1 MPERLRFEDED
12 DNSAVEAAKRGYSA
26 ADSLNRV
33 AESSAKRQ
41 QKRAIKK
48 EYAARRY
55 ESLRRE
61 GESAAKVAEK
71 TSKAASTAAEKVV
84 EFLKEHKKGVA
95 IAFGVIALLLMFTSF
110 TSSCSVMIEGL
121 LGSLSATTYPSKPE
135 DMLAVEVEYCRMEK
149 GLEDELSNYAET
161 HHGYDEYRISGEV
174 LGHDP
179 YVLAS
184 ALSAIYGEYS
194 LDNVNSELYEIFDLQ
209 YLVEEKSITETRY
222 RTETRTGYR
231 EVTDPETGESSL
243 EEYSYEVEVA
253 YDYTICIVTLT
264 SKPLES
270 VVDELLTD
278 EQKQIYE
285 ILMKTKG
292 NYPDLFKATPHN
304 HNKAN
309 R

>member
-12 DNSAVEAAKRGYSA
+12 ENSAVEAAKRSYSA
-26 ADSLNRV
+26 ADSLNRA

-41 QKRAIKK
+41 QKRAVKK

-61 GESAAKVAEK
+61 GESAAKAAEK
-71 TSKAASTAAEKVV
+71 TSKAASTAAEKVA
-84 EFLKEHKKGVA
+84 EFLKAHKKGVA
-95 IAFGVIALLLMFTSF
+95 IALGVIAVLLMFTSF

-184 ALSAIYGEYS
+184 ALSAILGEYTLS
-194 LDNVNSELYEIFDLQ
+194 DAGTTLDEIFDLQ
-209 YLVEEKSITETRY
+209 YILEEKLITETRY

-243 EEYSYEVEVA
+243 EEYTYEVEVA
-253 YDYTICIVTLT
+253 YEYKICFVNLT
-264 SKPLES
+264 SKPLET
-270 VVDELLTD
+270 VVSELLTD
-278 EQKQIYE
+278 EQKQICD

-292 NYPDLFKATPHN
+292 NYPDLFN
-304 HNKAN
+304 
-309 R
+309 

>member
-26 ADSLNRV
+26 ADSLNRA

-41 QKRAIKK
+41 QKRAVKK
-48 EYAARRY
+48 EYVARRY
-55 ESLRRE
+55 ESLRRDA
-61 GESAAKVAEK
+61 ESAAKTAEK
-71 TSKAASTAAEKVV
+71 TSKTASTAAEKVV

-95 IAFGVIALLLMFTSF
+95 IALGIVMLLLIFTSF

-135 DMLAVEVEYCRMEK
+135 DMLEVEAEYCRMEK
-149 GLEDELSNYAET
+149 ELEDKLSNYAEK
-161 HHGYDEYRISGEV
+161 HPGYDEYKISGEV
-174 LGHDP
+174 IGHDP

-184 ALSAIYGEYS
+184 VLSAIYGEYS
-194 LDNVNSELYEIFDLQ
+194 LDNVNSELYELFDLQ

-231 EVTDPETGESSL
+231 EVTDPETNETTL
-243 EEYSYEVEVA
+243 VEYTYEVEVA
-253 YDYTICIVTLT
+253 YDYKICVVTLI

-270 VVDELLTD
+270 VIDELLTD
-278 EQKQIYE
+278 EQRQIYE

-292 NYPDLFKATPHN
+292 NYPDLFN
-304 HNKAN
+304 
-309 R
+309 

>member
-26 ADSLNRV
+26 ADSLNRA

-41 QKRAIKK
+41 QKRAVKK
-48 EYAARRY
+48 EYVARRY

-61 GESAAKVAEK
+61 GESAAKTAEK
-71 TSKAASTAAEKVV
+71 TSKTVGTAAEKVA
-84 EFLKEHKKGVA
+84 EFLKAHKKGVA
-95 IAFGVIALLLMFTSF
+95 IALGVIALLLIFTSF

-121 LGSLSATTYPSKPE
+121 LGSLSATTYPSKTE
-135 DMLAVEVEYCRMEK
+135 DMLAVEAEYCRME
-149 GLEDELSNYAET
+149 DELREKLTSYAEKFP
-161 HHGYDEYRISGEV
+161 GYDEYRISGEV

-194 LDNVNSELYEIFDLQ
+194 LDNVNPELYELFDLQ
-209 YLVEEKSITETRY
+209 YLLEEKSITETRY

-253 YDYTICIVTLT
+253 YDYKMCVVTLI

-270 VVDELLTD
+270 VIDELLTD
-278 EQKQIYE
+278 EQRRIYE
-285 ILMKTKG
+285 ILMKTNG
-292 NYPDLFKATPHN
+292 NYPDLFN
-304 HNKAN
+304 
-309 R
+309 

>member
-26 ADSLNRV
+26 ADSLNRA

-41 QKRAIKK
+41 QKRAVKK

-61 GESAAKVAEK
+61 GESAAKTAEK
-71 TSKAASTAAEKVV
+71 TSKTVGTAAEKVA
-84 EFLKEHKKGVA
+84 EFLKAHKKGVA
-95 IAFGVIALLLMFTSF
+95 IALGVIALLLMFTSF
-110 TSSCSVMIEGL
+110 TSSCSVIIEGL

-135 DMLAVEVEYCRMEK
+135 DMLAVEAEYCRME
-149 GLEDELSNYAET
+149 DELREKLTSYAEKVP
-161 HHGYDEYRISGEV
+161 GYDEYRISGEV

-184 ALSAIYGEYS
+184 TLSAILGEYTLS
-194 LDNVNSELYEIFDLQ
+194 DAGTMLDEIFALQ
-209 YLVEEKSITETRY
+209 YIFEEKRITETRY

-231 EVTDPETGESSL
+231 EITDPETGESSL

-253 YDYTICIVTLT
+253 YDYTICVVKLT
-264 SKPLES
+264 SRSLES
-270 VVDELLTD
+270 VIDELLTD

-292 NYPDLFKATPHN
+292 NYPDLFN
-304 HNKAN
+304 
-309 R
+309 

>member
-26 ADSLNRV
+26 ADSLNRA

-41 QKRAIKK
+41 QKRAVKK
-48 EYAARRY
+48 EYAARRH
-55 ESLRRE
+55 ESLRRDA
-61 GESAAKVAEK
+61 ESAAKTAEK
-71 TSKAASTAAEKVV
+71 TSKAASTAAEKVA
-84 EFLKEHKKGVA
+84 EFLKKHKKGVA
-95 IAFGVIALLLMFTSF
+95 IAFGIVMLLLIFTSF

-121 LGSLSATTYPSKPE
+121 LGSLSATTYPSEPE
-135 DMLAVEVEYCRMEK
+135 DMLAVEAEYCRMENE
-149 GLEDELSNYAET
+149 LEDKLSNYAEK
-161 HHGYDEYRISGEV
+161 HPGYDEYRISGEV
-174 LGHDP
+174 MGHDP

-209 YLVEEKSITETRY
+209 YFVEEKSITETRY

-243 EEYSYEVEVA
+243 EEYTYEVEVA
-253 YDYTICIVTLT
+253 YDYTICVLKLIST
-264 SKPLES
+264 PLES
-270 VVDELLTD
+270 VVNELLTD
-278 EQKQIYE
+278 EQRQIYE

-292 NYPDLFKATPHN
+292 NYPDLFS
-304 HNKAN
+304 
-309 R
+309 

>member
-26 ADSLNRV
+26 ADSLNP
-33 AESSAKRQ
+33 SAKRQ

-55 ESLRRE
+55 ESLWHE
-61 GESAAKVAEK
+61 AESAAKTAEK
-71 TSKAASTAAEKVV
+71 TSKTASTAAEKVV

-95 IAFGVIALLLMFTSF
+95 IAFGIVMLLLIFTSF

-135 DMLAVEVEYCRMEK
+135 DMLEVEAEYCRMEK
-149 GLEDELSNYAET
+149 ELEDKLSNYAEK
-161 HHGYDEYRISGEV
+161 HPGYDEYKISGEV
-174 LGHDP
+174 IGHDP

-243 EEYSYEVEVA
+243 EEYTYEVEVA
-253 YDYTICIVTLT
+253 YEYKICCVNLT
-264 SKPLES
+264 SKPLETVIS
-270 VVDELLTD
+270 ELLTD

-292 NYPDLFKATPHN
+292 NYPDLFN
-304 HNKAN
+304 
-309 R
+309 

>member
-26 ADSLNRV
+26 ADSLNRA
-33 AESSAKRQ
+33 AESSAKRK
-41 QKRAIKK
+41 QKRAVKK

-61 GESAAKVAEK
+61 GESAAKTAEK
-71 TSKAASTAAEKVV
+71 TSKAASTAVEKVT

-95 IAFGVIALLLMFTSF
+95 IALGVIALLLMFTSF

-121 LGSLSATTYPSKPE
+121 LGSLSATTYPSEPK
-135 DMLAVEVEYCRMEK
+135 DMLAVEAEYCRME
-149 GLEDELSNYAET
+149 DELREKLTSYAEKFP
-161 HHGYDEYRISGEV
+161 GFDEYRISGEV

-184 ALSAIYGEYS
+184 ALSAILGEYTLS
-194 LDNVNSELYEIFDLQ
+194 DAGAMLDEIFDLQ
-209 YLVEEKSITETRY
+209 YFVEEKSITETRY

-231 EVTDPETGESSL
+231 EITDPETNETTL
-243 EEYSYEVEVA
+243 VEYIYEVEVA
-253 YDYTICIVTLT
+253 YDYKICIVKLIST
-264 SKPLES
+264 PLET

-292 NYPDLFKATPHN
+292 NYPDLFN
-304 HNKAN
+304 
-309 R
+309 

>member
-26 ADSLNRV
+26 ADSLNRA

-41 QKRAIKK
+41 QKRAVKK
-48 EYAARRY
+48 EYEARRY
-55 ESLRRE
+55 ESLRHE
-61 GESAAKVAEK
+61 AESAAKAAEK
-71 TSKAASTAAEKVV
+71 TSKTVGTAAEKVV

-135 DMLAVEVEYCRMEK
+135 DMLAVEVEYCQMEK

-184 ALSAIYGEYS
+184 ALSAILGEYTLS
-194 LDNVNSELYEIFDLQ
+194 DAGAMLNEIFDLQ

-222 RTETRTGYR
+222 RTEMRTGYR

-243 EEYSYEVEVA
+243 EEYTYEVEVA
-253 YDYTICIVTLT
+253 YDYKICVVKLT

-270 VVDELLTD
+270 VIDELLTD
-278 EQKQIYE
+278 EQRQIYE

-292 NYPDLFKATPHN
+292 NYPDLFN
-304 HNKAN
+304 
-309 R
+309 

>member
-26 ADSLNRV
+26 ADSLNRA

-41 QKRAIKK
+41 QKRAVKK

-55 ESLRRE
+55 ESLRRDT
-61 GESAAKVAEK
+61 ESAAKTAKK
-71 TSKAASTAAEKVV
+71 TSKAASTAAEKVT

-95 IAFGVIALLLMFTSF
+95 IVLGVIALLLMFTSF

-135 DMLAVEVEYCRMEK
+135 DMLSVEAEYCRMENE
-149 GLEDELSNYAET
+149 LEDKLSNYAET
-161 HHGYDEYRISGEV
+161 HPGFDEYRISGEV
-174 LGHDP
+174 IGHDP

-209 YLVEEKSITETRY
+209 YILEEKLITETRY

-231 EVTDPETGESSL
+231 EVTDPETNETTL
-243 EEYSYEVEVA
+243 VEYTYEVEVA
-253 YDYTICIVTLT
+253 YEYKICCVNLT
-264 SKPLES
+264 SKPLET
-270 VVDELLTD
+270 VMTELLTD

-292 NYPDLFKATPHN
+292 NYPDLFN
-304 HNKAN
+304 
-309 R
+309 

>member
-26 ADSLNRV
+26 ADSLNRA

-41 QKRAIKK
+41 HKRAVKK

-55 ESLRRE
+55 ESLRRDA
-61 GESAAKVAEK
+61 ESAAKTAEK
-71 TSKAASTAAEKVV
+71 TSKTASTAAEKVT

-95 IAFGVIALLLMFTSF
+95 IALGIVMVLLIFTSF

-121 LGSLSATTYPSKPE
+121 LGSFSATTYPGKPE
-135 DMLAVEVEYCRMEK
+135 DMLSVEAEYCRMEK
-149 GLEDELSNYAET
+149 KLEDKLSNYAEM
-161 HHGYDEYRISGEV
+161 HPGFDEYKIFGEV

-209 YLVEEKSITETRY
+209 YFVEEKSITETRY

-243 EEYSYEVEVA
+243 EEYTYEVEVA
-253 YDYTICIVTLT
+253 YEYKICCVNLT
-264 SKPLES
+264 SKPLETVIS
-270 VVDELLTD
+270 ELLTD

-292 NYPDLFKATPHN
+292 NYPDLFN
-304 HNKAN
+304 
-309 R
+309 

>member
-26 ADSLNRV
+26 ADSLNRA

-41 QKRAIKK
+41 QKRAVKK
-48 EYAARRY
+48 EYVARRY
-55 ESLRRE
+55 ESLRRDA
-61 GESAAKVAEK
+61 ESAAKTAEK
-71 TSKAASTAAEKVV
+71 TSKTASTVAEKVV

-95 IAFGVIALLLMFTSF
+95 IALGIVMLLLIFTSF

-184 ALSAIYGEYS
+184 ALSAISGEYS
-194 LDNVNSELYEIFDLQ
+194 LDNVNSELYELFDLQ

-243 EEYSYEVEVA
+243 EEYIYEVEVA
-253 YDYTICIVTLT
+253 YDYKICCVNLT
-264 SKPLES
+264 SKSLET
-270 VVDELLTD
+270 VVSELLTD
-278 EQKQIYE
+278 EQRQIYE

-292 NYPDLFKATPHN
+292 NYPDLFN
-304 HNKAN
+304 
-309 R
+309 

>member
-12 DNSAVEAAKRGYSA
+12 DNSAVEAVKRGYSA
-26 ADSLNRV
+26 ADSLNRA

-41 QKRAIKK
+41 QKRAVKK

-55 ESLRRE
+55 ESLRHE
-61 GESAAKVAEK
+61 AESAAKTAEK
-71 TSKAASTAAEKVV
+71 TSKAASTAAENVA
-84 EFLKEHKKGVA
+84 EFLKEHKKGVT
-95 IAFGVIALLLMFTSF
+95 IALGIVMVLLIFTSF

-121 LGSLSATTYPSKPE
+121 LGSLSATTYSSEPE
-135 DMLAVEVEYCRMEK
+135 DMLTVEAEYCRMENE
-149 GLEDELSNYAET
+149 LEYKLSNYAEA
-161 HHGYDEYRISGEV
+161 HPGFDEYRISGEV

-184 ALSAIYGEYS
+184 ALSAISSEYS
-194 LDNVNSELYEIFDLQ
+194 LAAVNSVLQEVFNLQ
-209 YLVEEKSITETRY
+209 YILSEKLITETRY

-231 EVTDPETGESSL
+231 EVTDPETNETTL
-243 EEYSYEVEVA
+243 VEYTYEVEVA
-253 YDYTICIVTLT
+253 YDYKICVVTLI

-278 EQKQIYE
+278 VQKQIYE

-292 NYPDLFKATPHN
+292 NYPDLFN
-304 HNKAN
+304 
-309 R
+309 

>member
-26 ADSLNRV
+26 ADSLNRA

-41 QKRAIKK
+41 QKRAVKK

-61 GESAAKVAEK
+61 GESAAKTAEK
-71 TSKAASTAAEKVV
+71 TSKAANTVAEKVA
-84 EFLKEHKKGVA
+84 EFIKEHKKGVA
-95 IAFGVIALLLMFTSF
+95 IALGIIALLLMFTSF

-121 LGSLSATTYPSKPE
+121 LGSLSATAYSSEPE
-135 DMLAVEVEYCRMEK
+135 DMLTVEAEYCRME
-149 GLEDELSNYAET
+149 DELLEKLTNYAEK
-161 HHGYDEYRISGEV
+161 HSGFDEYRISGEV

-184 ALSAIYGEYS
+184 ALSAILGEYTLS
-194 LDNVNSELYEIFDLQ
+194 DAGAVLNEIFDLQ
-209 YLVEEKSITETRY
+209 YLVEEKSVTETRY

-231 EVTDPETGESSL
+231 EVIDPETNETTL
-243 EEYSYEVEVA
+243 VEYTYEVEVA
-253 YDYTICIVTLT
+253 YEYKICCVNLT
-264 SKPLES
+264 SKPLET
-270 VVDELLTD
+270 VVSELLTD

-292 NYPDLFKATPHN
+292 NYPDLFN
-304 HNKAN
+304 
-309 R
+309 

>member
-26 ADSLNRV
+26 ADSLNRA

-41 QKRAIKK
+41 QKRAVKK

-61 GESAAKVAEK
+61 GESAAKTAEK
-71 TSKAASTAAEKVV
+71 TSKAAGTAAEKVA

-95 IAFGVIALLLMFTSF
+95 IALGVIALLLIFTSF

-121 LGSLSATTYPSKPE
+121 LGSISATTYPSKPE
-135 DMLAVEVEYCRMEK
+135 DMLAVEAEYCK
-149 GLEDELSNYAET
+149 IEDELREKLTSYAEK
-161 HHGYDEYRISGEV
+161 HPGFDGYRISGEV

-184 ALSAIYGEYS
+184 ALSAILGEYTLS
-194 LDNVNSELYEIFDLQ
+194 DAGAVLNEIFDLQ
-209 YLVEEKSITETRY
+209 YFVEEKSITETRY

-231 EVTDPETGESSL
+231 EVTDPETNETIL
-243 EEYSYEVEVA
+243 VEYTYEVEVA
-253 YDYTICIVTLT
+253 YDYKICVVTLI

-270 VVDELLTD
+270 VIDELLTD
-278 EQKQIYE
+278 EQRQIYE
-285 ILMKTKG
+285 ILMKTNG
-292 NYPDLFKATPHN
+292 NYPDLFS
-304 HNKAN
+304 
-309 R
+309 

>member
-12 DNSAVEAAKRGYSA
+12 DNSAVEAAKIGYSA
-26 ADSLNRV
+26 ADSLNRA

-41 QKRAIKK
+41 QKRAVKK

-61 GESAAKVAEK
+61 GESAAKTAEK
-71 TSKAASTAAEKVV
+71 TSKAASTAAEKVT

-95 IAFGVIALLLMFTSF
+95 IALGVIALLLMFTSF

-149 GLEDELSNYAET
+149 GLEDELSNYAEK
-161 HHGYDEYRISGEV
+161 HPGYDEYRISGEV

-194 LDNVNSELYEIFDLQ
+194 LDNVNSELYESFDLQ

-253 YDYTICIVTLT
+253 YDYKICVVTLI

-270 VVDELLTD
+270 VIDELLTD

-285 ILMKTKG
+285 ILMKTNG
-292 NYPDLFKATPHN
+292 NYPDLFS
-304 HNKAN
+304 
-309 R
+309 

>member
-26 ADSLNRV
+26 ADSLNRA

-55 ESLRRE
+55 ESLRRDA
-61 GESAAKVAEK
+61 ESAAKAAEK
-71 TSKAASTAAEKVV
+71 TSKTASTAAEKVV

-95 IAFGVIALLLMFTSF
+95 IAFGIVMLLLIFTSF

-121 LGSLSATTYPSKPE
+121 LGSLSATTYPSEPE
-135 DMLAVEVEYCRMEK
+135 DMLSVEAEYCRMENE
-149 GLEDELSNYAET
+149 LEDKLSNYAEKFP
-161 HHGYDEYRISGEV
+161 GYDEYKISGEV
-174 LGHDP
+174 IGHDP

-184 ALSAIYGEYS
+184 ALSAILGEYKLS
-194 LDNVNSELYEIFDLQ
+194 DSEAIIGEIFDLQ
-209 YLVEEKSITETRY
+209 YILEEKLITETRY

-231 EVTDPETGESSL
+231 EVTDPETNETTL
-243 EEYSYEVEVA
+243 VEYTYEVEVV
-253 YDYTICIVTLT
+253 YDYKICVVTLI

-278 EQKQIYE
+278 EQKQICD
-285 ILMKTKG
+285 ILIKTKG
-292 NYPDLFKATPHN
+292 NYPDLFN
-304 HNKAN
+304 
-309 R
+309 

>member
-26 ADSLNRV
+26 ADSLNRA

-41 QKRAIKK
+41 QKRAVKK

-55 ESLRRE
+55 ESLRRDA
-61 GESAAKVAEK
+61 ESAAKAAEK

-95 IAFGVIALLLMFTSF
+95 IALGVIALLLMFTSF

-121 LGSLSATTYPSKPE
+121 LGSLSATTYPSKTE
-135 DMLAVEVEYCRMEK
+135 DMLAVEAEYCRME
-149 GLEDELSNYAET
+149 DELREKLTSYAEKFP
-161 HHGYDEYRISGEV
+161 GYDEYRISGEV

-184 ALSAIYGEYS
+184 VLSAIYGEYS
-194 LDNVNSELYEIFDLQ
+194 LDNVNSELYELFDLQ

-243 EEYSYEVEVA
+243 EEYTYEVEVA
-253 YDYTICIVTLT
+253 YDYKICVVKLT

-270 VVDELLTD
+270 VIDELLTD
-278 EQKQIYE
+278 EQRRIYE

-292 NYPDLFKATPHN
+292 NYPDLFN
-304 HNKAN
+304 
-309 R
+309 

>member
-26 ADSLNRV
+26 ADSLNHA
-33 AESSAKRQ
+33 AESSSKRQ
-41 QKRAIKK
+41 QKRAVKK

-61 GESAAKVAEK
+61 GESAAKTAEK
-71 TSKAASTAAEKVV
+71 TSKTVGTAAEKVA
-84 EFLKEHKKGVA
+84 EFLKAHKKGVA
-95 IAFGVIALLLMFTSF
+95 IALGVIALLLMFTSF

-121 LGSLSATTYPSKPE
+121 LGSLSATTYPSKTE
-135 DMLAVEVEYCRMEK
+135 DMLAVEAEYCRME
-149 GLEDELSNYAET
+149 DELREKLTSYAEKFP
-161 HHGYDEYRISGEV
+161 GYDEYRISGEV

-194 LDNVNSELYEIFDLQ
+194 LDNVNPELYELFDLQ
-209 YLVEEKSITETRY
+209 YLLEEKSITETRY

-253 YDYTICIVTLT
+253 YDYKMCVVTLI

-270 VVDELLTD
+270 VIDELLTD
-278 EQKQIYE
+278 EQRRIYE
-285 ILMKTKG
+285 ILMKTNG
-292 NYPDLFKATPHN
+292 NYPDLFN
-304 HNKAN
+304 
-309 R
+309 

>member
-1 MPERLRFEDED
+1 MPECLRFEDED

-26 ADSLNRV
+26 ADSLNRA

-41 QKRAIKK
+41 QKRAVKK
-48 EYAARRY
+48 EYAVRRH
-55 ESLRRE
+55 ESLRRDA
-61 GESAAKVAEK
+61 ESAAKTAEK
-71 TSKAASTAAEKVV
+71 TSKTVRTAAEKVA

-95 IAFGVIALLLMFTSF
+95 IALGIVMVLLIFTSF

-135 DMLAVEVEYCRMEK
+135 DMLEVEAEYCRMEK
-149 GLEDELSNYAET
+149 ELEDKLSNYAET
-161 HHGYDEYRISGEV
+161 HPGFDEYRISGEV

-184 ALSAIYGEYS
+184 ALSVILGEYTLS
-194 LDNVNSELYEIFDLQ
+194 DAGAMLDEIFDLQ
-209 YLVEEKSITETRY
+209 YIFEEKLITETRY

-231 EVTDPETGESSL
+231 EVTDPETNETTL
-243 EEYSYEVEVA
+243 VEYIYEVEVA
-253 YDYTICIVTLT
+253 YDYKICCVNLT
-264 SKPLES
+264 SKSLET
-270 VVDELLTD
+270 VVSELLTD

-292 NYPDLFKATPHN
+292 NYPDLFN
-304 HNKAN
+304 
-309 R
+309 

>member
-26 ADSLNRV
+26 ADSLNRA

-41 QKRAIKK
+41 QKRAVKK
-48 EYAARRY
+48 EYAARRH
-55 ESLRRE
+55 ESLRRDA
-61 GESAAKVAEK
+61 ESAAKAAEK
-71 TSKAASTAAEKVV
+71 TSKTASTAVEKVA

-95 IAFGVIALLLMFTSF
+95 IAFGIVMLLLIFTSF

-121 LGSLSATTYPSKPE
+121 LGSLSATTYPSKTE
-135 DMLAVEVEYCRMEK
+135 DMLAVEAEYCRME
-149 GLEDELSNYAET
+149 DELREKLTSYAEKFP
-161 HHGYDEYRISGEV
+161 GYDEYRISGEV
-174 LGHDP
+174 LWHDP

-243 EEYSYEVEVA
+243 EEYTYEVEVA
-253 YDYTICIVTLT
+253 YEYKICCVNLT
-264 SKPLES
+264 SKSLET
-270 VVDELLTD
+270 VVSELLAN

-292 NYPDLFKATPHN
+292 NYPDLFN
-304 HNKAN
+304 
-309 R
+309 

>member
-12 DNSAVEAAKRGYSA
+12 DNSVVEAAKRGYSA
-26 ADSLNRV
+26 ADSLNRA

-55 ESLRRE
+55 ESLRRDA
-61 GESAAKVAEK
+61 ESAAKTAEK
-71 TSKAASTAAEKVV
+71 TSKTASTAAEKVV

-95 IAFGVIALLLMFTSF
+95 IAFGIVMLLLIFTSF

-135 DMLAVEVEYCRMEK
+135 DMLEVEAEYCRMEK
-149 GLEDELSNYAET
+149 ELEDKLSNYAEKVP
-161 HHGYDEYRISGEV
+161 GYDEYKISGEV
-174 LGHDP
+174 IGHDP

-184 ALSAIYGEYS
+184 AFSAIYGEYS

-243 EEYSYEVEVA
+243 EEYTYEVEVA
-253 YDYTICIVTLT
+253 Y
-264 SKPLES
+264 E
-270 VVDELLTD
+270 
-278 EQKQIYE
+278 
-285 ILMKTKG
+285 
-292 NYPDLFKATPHN
+292 
-304 HNKAN
+304 
-309 R
+309 

>member
-12 DNSAVEAAKRGYSA
+12 DNSAIEAAKRGYSA
-26 ADSLNRV
+26 ADSLNRA
-33 AESSAKRQ
+33 AESAAKRQ
-41 QKRAIKK
+41 QKRAVKK

-55 ESLRRE
+55 ESLRRDA
-61 GESAAKVAEK
+61 ESAAKTAEK
-71 TSKAASTAAEKVV
+71 TSKAASTAAEKVT

-95 IAFGVIALLLMFTSF
+95 IAIGVIALLLMFTSF

-135 DMLAVEVEYCRMEK
+135 DMLSVEAEYCRMENK
-149 GLEDELSNYAET
+149 LEDKLSSYAEVYP
-161 HHGYDEYRISGEV
+161 GYDEYRISGEV

-184 ALSAIYGEYS
+184 ALSTILGEYTLS
-194 LDNVNSELYEIFDLQ
+194 NAGTLLDEIFALQ
-209 YLVEEKSITETRY
+209 YIFEEKHITETRY

-243 EEYSYEVEVA
+243 EEYTYEVEVA
-253 YDYTICIVTLT
+253 YDYKICGVNLT
-264 SKPLES
+264 SKPLETVIS
-270 VVDELLTD
+270 ELLTD

-292 NYPDLFKATPHN
+292 NYPDLFN
-304 HNKAN
+304 
-309 R
+309 

>member
-26 ADSLNRV
+26 ADSLNRA

-41 QKRAIKK
+41 QKRAVKK

-55 ESLRRE
+55 ESLWRDA
-61 GESAAKVAEK
+61 ESAAKTAEK
-71 TSKAASTAAEKVV
+71 TSKAASTAAEKVA

-95 IAFGVIALLLMFTSF
+95 IALGIVMVLLIFTSF

-135 DMLAVEVEYCRMEK
+135 DMLTVEAEYCRMENE
-149 GLEDELSNYAET
+149 LEDKLLNYAET
-161 HHGYDEYRISGEV
+161 HPGFDEYRISGEV
-174 LGHDP
+174 LGHDS

-184 ALSAIYGEYS
+184 ALSAILREYTLS
-194 LDNVNSELYEIFDLQ
+194 DAGTMLDEIFDLQ
-209 YLVEEKSITETRY
+209 YILEEKLITETRY

-243 EEYSYEVEVA
+243 EEYTYEVEVA
-253 YDYTICIVTLT
+253 YDYKICCVNLT
-264 SKPLES
+264 SKSLET
-270 VVDELLTD
+270 VVSELLTD

-292 NYPDLFKATPHN
+292 NYPDLFN
-304 HNKAN
+304 
-309 R
+309 

>member
-12 DNSAVEAAKRGYSA
+12 DNSAVEAAKRGYFA
-26 ADSLNRV
+26 ADSLNRA

-55 ESLRRE
+55 ESLRRDA
-61 GESAAKVAEK
+61 ESAAKTAEK
-71 TSKAASTAAEKVV
+71 TSKAANTVAEKVT

-95 IAFGVIALLLMFTSF
+95 IALGIVMLLLIFTSF

-121 LGSLSATTYPSKPE
+121 LGSLSATTYPSKTE
-135 DMLAVEVEYCRMEK
+135 DMLAVEAEYYRM
-149 GLEDELSNYAET
+149 EDELREKLTSYAEKVP
-161 HHGYDEYRISGEV
+161 GYDEYRISGEV

-184 ALSAIYGEYS
+184 ALSAILGEYTLS
-194 LDNVNSELYEIFDLQ
+194 NAGTMLDEIFALQ
-209 YLVEEKSITETRY
+209 YIFEEKHIIETRY

-231 EVTDPETGESSL
+231 EVTDPETNETTL
-243 EEYSYEVEVA
+243 VEYTYEVEVA
-253 YDYTICIVTLT
+253 YDYKICVVTLI

-285 ILMKTKG
+285 ILMKTNG
-292 NYPDLFKATPHN
+292 NYPDLFN
-304 HNKAN
+304 
-309 R
+309 

>member
-26 ADSLNRV
+26 ADSLNRA

-41 QKRAIKK
+41 QKRAVKK

-55 ESLRRE
+55 DSLRRDA
-61 GESAAKVAEK
+61 ESAAKTAEK
-71 TSKAASTAAEKVV
+71 TSKAASTVAEKVA

-95 IAFGVIALLLMFTSF
+95 IALGVIALLLMFTSF

-135 DMLAVEVEYCRMEK
+135 DMLSVEARYCRIENELEEK
-149 GLEDELSNYAET
+149 LSSYAET
-161 HHGYDEYRISGEV
+161 HPGFDEYRISGKV

-184 ALSAIYGEYS
+184 ALSAILGEYTLS
-194 LDNVNSELYEIFDLQ
+194 DAGAMLDEIFDLQ
-209 YLVEEKSITETRY
+209 YILEEKLITETRY

-231 EVTDPETGESSL
+231 EIADPETNETTL
-243 EEYSYEVEVA
+243 VEYTYEVEVA
-253 YDYTICIVTLT
+253 YDYKICVLKLT
-264 SKPLES
+264 SKPL
-270 VVDELLTD
+270 
-278 EQKQIYE
+278 
-285 ILMKTKG
+285 
-292 NYPDLFKATPHN
+292 
-304 HNKAN
+304 
-309 R
+309 

>member
-12 DNSAVEAAKRGYSA
+12 ENSAVEAVKRGYSA
-26 ADSLNRV
+26 ADSLNRA

-41 QKRAIKK
+41 QKRAVKK

-55 ESLRRE
+55 ESLRRDA
-61 GESAAKVAEK
+61 ESAAKTAEK
-71 TSKAASTAAEKVV
+71 TSKTASTAAEKVV

-95 IAFGVIALLLMFTSF
+95 IALGIVMLLLIFTSF

-121 LGSLSATTYPSKPE
+121 LGSLCATTYPSEPE
-135 DMLAVEVEYCRMEK
+135 DMLAVEAEYCRMENE
-149 GLEDELSNYAET
+149 LEEMLSNYAEKVP
-161 HHGYDEYRISGEV
+161 GYDEYKISGEV
-174 LGHDP
+174 IGHDP

-194 LDNVNSELYEIFDLQ
+194 LDNVNSELYELFDLQ

-231 EVTDPETGESSL
+231 EVTDPETNETIL
-243 EEYSYEVEVA
+243 VEYTYEVEVA
-253 YDYTICIVTLT
+253 YDYKICVVKLI

-270 VVDELLTD
+270 VIDELLTD
-278 EQKQIYE
+278 EQRQIYE

-292 NYPDLFKATPHN
+292 NYPDLFN
-304 HNKAN
+304 
-309 R
+309 

>member
-26 ADSLNRV
+26 ADSLNRA

-55 ESLRRE
+55 ESLRHE
-61 GESAAKVAEK
+61 AESAAKTAEK
-71 TSKAASTAAEKVV
+71 TSKAASTAAEKVA
-84 EFLKEHKKGVA
+84 EFLKAHKKGVA
-95 IAFGVIALLLMFTSF
+95 IALGVIALLLMFTSF

-121 LGSLSATTYPSKPE
+121 LGSLSATTYPSEPE
-135 DMLAVEVEYCRMEK
+135 DMLAVEAEYCRME
-149 GLEDELSNYAET
+149 DELREKLTSYAEKVP
-161 HHGYDEYRISGEV
+161 GYDEYRISGEV

-184 ALSAIYGEYS
+184 TLSAILGEYTLS
-194 LDNVNSELYEIFDLQ
+194 DAGTMLDEIFALQ
-209 YLVEEKSITETRY
+209 YIFEEKRITETRY

-231 EVTDPETGESSL
+231 EITDPETGESSL

-253 YDYTICIVTLT
+253 YDYTICVVKLT
-264 SKPLES
+264 SRSLES
-270 VVDELLTD
+270 VIDELLTD

-285 ILMKTKG
+285 ILMKTNG
-292 NYPDLFKATPHN
+292 NYPDLFN
-304 HNKAN
+304 
-309 R
+309 

>member
-26 ADSLNRV
+26 ADSLNRA

-61 GESAAKVAEK
+61 GESAAKAAEK

-121 LGSLSATTYPSKPE
+121 LGSLSATTYPSKLE
-135 DMLAVEVEYCRMEK
+135 DMLAVEAEYCRMENE
-149 GLEDELSNYAET
+149 LEDKLSYYAET
-161 HHGYDEYRISGEV
+161 HPGFDEYKISGEV
-174 LGHDP
+174 IGHNP

-184 ALSAIYGEYS
+184 ALSAILGEYKLS
-194 LDNVNSELYEIFDLQ
+194 DAGAMLDEIFDLQ
-209 YLVEEKSITETRY
+209 YILEEKLITETRY

-243 EEYSYEVEVA
+243 EEYTYEVEVA
-253 YDYTICIVTLT
+253 YEYKICCVNLT
-264 SKPLES
+264 SKPLETVIS
-270 VVDELLTD
+270 ELLTD

-292 NYPDLFKATPHN
+292 NYPDLFN
-304 HNKAN
+304 
-309 R
+309 

>member
-1 MPERLRFEDED
+1 MFVHEFIIPLFSRFF
-12 DNSAVEAAKRGYSA
+12 
-26 ADSLNRV
+26 
-33 AESSAKRQ
+33 
-41 QKRAIKK
+41 
-48 EYAARRY
+48 
-55 ESLRRE
+55 
-61 GESAAKVAEK
+61 
-71 TSKAASTAAEKVV
+71 KALV
-84 EFLKEHKKGVA
+84 LCGVA
-95 IAFGVIALLLMFTSF
+95 LIFTSF

-135 DMLAVEVEYCRMEK
+135 DMLEVEAEYCRME
-149 GLEDELSNYAET
+149 DELREKLTSYAEKFP
-161 HHGYDEYRISGEV
+161 GYDEYRISGEV

-285 ILMKTKG
+285 ILMKAKG

-304 HNKAN
+304 HKKAN